1 MNWKAFGAMLARD
14 AHVARRN
21 ALQIVFQTFLQPLLF
36 VFIFGRVMVGSG
48 YMPVSYKSLLLPGII
63 AISMVFTGIWAVA
76 MPLIAEFQWTR
87 EIEDRLLA
95 PIDISWIAIEKV
107 VAGMLQA
114 IAAGLVVLPLAWIV
128 LRPGVD
134 ITIHSP
140 LKFIVMILLVAL
152 FAAAG
157 GLALGCSMNQQHI
170 GLMFSLVITPM
181 IFFGCTYY
189 PWSALKTFPILQK
202 LVLVNPL
209 VYASEGLRAALV
221 PQFPHL
227 SVIAILIA
235 LFFFDILLLVLG
247 LRQFEKKSVS

>member
-1 MNWKAFGAMLARD
+1 MLARD

-21 ALQIVFQTFLQPLLF
+21 ALLIFFQTFLQPLLF

-48 YMPVSYKSLLLPGII
+48 YMPEKYKSLLLPGII

-114 IAAGLVVLPLAWIV
+114 LVAGLVVLPLAWLV
-128 LRPGVD
+128 LRPGVE
-134 ITIHSP
+134 IGVKSP
-140 LKFIVMILLVAL
+140 VEFAVIMLLVAG
-152 FAAAG
+152 FASAG
-157 GLALGCSMNQQHI
+157 GLALGCTMDQQHV
-170 GLMFSLVITPM
+170 GLMFSMVITPM

-189 PWSALKTFPILQK
+189 PWSALNNFPILQK
-202 LVLVNPL
+202 IVLVNPL
-209 VYASEGLRAALV
+209 VYASEGLRGALV

-227 SVIAILIA
+227 SAIAVLIA
-235 LFFFDILLLVLG
+235 LVVFDLLLLLAG
-247 LRQFEKKSVS
+247 LRQFHKKSVS

>member
-1 MNWKAFGAMLARD
+1 LNWKAFGAMLARD

-21 ALQIVFQTFLQPLLF
+21 AVQLIFQTFLQPLLF

-48 YMPVSYKSLLLPGII
+48 YMPATYKSLLLPGII

-95 PIDISWIAIEKV
+95 PIDISWLAIEKV
-107 VAGMLQA
+107 VAGMIQA
-114 IAAGLVVLPLAWIV
+114 VVAGLVVIPLAWLV

-134 ITIHSP
+134 IHITEPLRFVTI
-140 LKFIVMILLVAL
+140 ILLVAA
-152 FAAAG
+152 FSACG
-157 GLALGCSMNQQHI
+157 GLALGCSINQQHI
-170 GLMFSLVITPM
+170 GLMFGMVITPM

-202 LVLVNPL
+202 LVLINPL
-209 VYASEGLRAALV
+209 VYASEGLRATLV

-227 SVIAILIA
+227 SVVAVLVA
-235 LFFFDILLLVLG
+235 LVFFDVLLLVLG
-247 LRQFEKKSVS
+247 LRQFEKKAIS